1 MTKRIEQSTK
11 VEKKEI
17 EIRNLINTDFEK
29 LLKILEKFRNV
40 YDIVHTKNSPRRGAN
55 IFTNSEFKEMKND
68 IYLIKYKTSKNIENL
83 YYLNEADFKSF
94 YFQER
99 LKDYDKDI
107 AKIIALTTSSHLSAS
122 A

>member
-40 YDIVHTKNSPRRGAN
+40 YDIVHTKNSPRRGAD

-83 YYLNEADFKSF
+83 YYLDEADFKSF

-107 AKIIALTTSSHLSAS
+107 AKIIALTTSLNLSA
-122 A
+122 